1 MGEHQ
6 GDSRNPGPAIAL
18 VNTSRLVVT
27 NETQASSECAFRKFH
42 SFLSITINS
51 LITQQ
56 CQRRAWHNGRS
67 PARAGSFYR

>member
-1 MGEHQ
+1 ME
-6 GDSRNPGPAIAL
+6 AIRESFQNWRRDDRLLQADL
-18 VNTSRLVVT
+18 SLPTSPRHYL
-27 NETQASSECAFRKFH
+27 SKFH

-67 PARAGSFYR
+67 PPRAGSSYR